1 MSPVRLPVLMADDD
15 EDDRLLAL
23 EAFEAAEVH
32 LELRFVADG
41 EELLR
46 YLRREGLYADPTL
59 SPKPCLI
66 LLDLNMPVLGGF
78 EALAHLK
85 ADPALKAIDVVV
97 FTTSRADRD
106 VAEAYRLGATRFLAK
121 PIEFGALVELAR
133 SLTGLA
139 EAAMA
144 AQLPAR

>member
-1 MSPVRLPVLMADDD
+1 MADDD

-23 EAFEAAEVH
+23 EAFEAADVP

-85 ADPALKAIDVVV
+85 ADPPLKAIDVVV
-97 FTTSRADRD
+97 FTTFRADRD
-106 VAEAYRLGATRFLAK
+106 GAEAYRLGATRFLTK
-121 PIEFGALVELAR
+121 PIEFGALVELAHG
-133 SLTGLA
+133 LTGLA
-139 EAAMA
+139 EAGMA